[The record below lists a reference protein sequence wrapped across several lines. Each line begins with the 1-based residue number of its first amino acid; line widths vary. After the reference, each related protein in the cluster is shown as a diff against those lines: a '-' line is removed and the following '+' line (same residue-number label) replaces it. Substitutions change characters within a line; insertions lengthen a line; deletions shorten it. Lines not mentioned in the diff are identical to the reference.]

1 MVCLTLYSRANSKY
15 KPLGVRGNLTEGLLR
30 YDFGGLIFGGAY
42 TWRALFSEFYGIH
55 MKAAKHRL
63 LVYATNLLAFET
75 VSLKRNETAWN
86 VTMISAF
93 EFYFIL
99 TRFLP
104 QNSHSFLILCA
115 STAILYNCNIKRK

>member
-1 MVCLTLYSRANSKY
+1 MVCLTLYSSANSKY
-15 KPLGVRGNLTEGLLR
+15 KPLGVRGNLTEGL
-30 YDFGGLIFGGAY
+30 
-42 TWRALFSEFYGIH
+42 
-55 MKAAKHRL
+55 KAAKHRL
-63 LVYATNLLAFET
+63 LVYATNLLAVET

-99 TRFLP
+99 TRSLP